1 MMDEHYI
8 MFADKDEPETVL
20 LKVFPSEL
28 RRQYVPTPGQGTQNI
43 SGIECTIM
51 RMEYTNS
58 DCIVRLACSDGVPVL
73 FDAVLVILKTYH
85 PLEDIEITFHPANI
99 KLDSSHLDL
108 SDANECKK
116 MVQYFFPNI
125 NVTNQYENDMIIKI
139 STCSNC
145 M

>member
-1 MMDEHYI
+1 MDAHYI
-8 MFADKDEPETVL
+8 SFTHVNDPEHEL
-20 LKVFPSEL
+20 LRVFPSEL

-58 DCIVRLACSDGVPVL
+58 DCIVRLGSRDGAYVL

-85 PLEDIEITFHPANI
+85 QLEDIELTFQPANI

-125 NVTNQYENDMIIKI
+125 NVTNKYENDMIIKI
-139 STCSNC
+139 STCSAC

>member
-1 MMDEHYI
+1 MEGHYI
-8 MFADKDEPETVL
+8 SFTHVNNSEKELTRVY
-20 LKVFPSEL
+20 PSEL

-58 DCIVRLACSDGVPVL
+58 DCIVRLGSRDGAYVL

-85 PLEDIEITFHPANI
+85 QLEDIEFTFQPANI

-108 SDANECKK
+108 NDSNECKK

-125 NVTNQYENDMIIKI
+125 VVTNKYGNDDLIKI
-139 STCSNC
+139 STCSGC

>member
-1 MMDEHYI
+1 MEGHYI
-8 MFADKDEPETVL
+8 SFTHSNEPENKLLTVY
-20 LKVFPSEL
+20 PSEL
-28 RRQYVPTPGQGTQNI
+28 RRQYAAAPGQGTQNI

-58 DCIVRLACSDGVPVL
+58 DCIVRIGCRDGVPVL
-73 FDAVLVILKTYH
+73 FDAVLVILKTLH
-85 PLEDIEITFHPANI
+85 PLEDIEATFHPANI
-99 KLDSSHLDL
+99 KLDNSHLDL

-139 STCSNC
+139 STCSGC

>member
-1 MMDEHYI
+1 MEGHYI
-8 MFADKDEPETVL
+8 AFTHANESKHEL
-20 LKVFPSEL
+20 LRVYPSEL

-58 DCIVRLACSDGVPVL
+58 DCIVRLGSRDGAYVL

-85 PLEDIEITFHPANI
+85 QLEDIELTFQPANI

-125 NVTNQYENDMIIKI
+125 NVTNKYENDMIIKI
-139 STCSNC
+139 STCSAC

>member
-1 MMDEHYI
+1 MDAHYI
-8 MFADKDEPETVL
+8 SFTHSNEPKRCL

-28 RRQYVPTPGQGTQNI
+28 RRQYAAAPGQGTQNI

-58 DCIVRLACSDGVPVL
+58 DCIVRLASNNGVPVL

>member
-1 MMDEHYI
+1 MEGHYI
-8 MFADKDEPETVL
+8 AFTHANESKHEL
-20 LKVFPSEL
+20 LRVYPSEL

-58 DCIVRLACSDGVPVL
+58 DCIVRLGSRDGAYVL

-85 PLEDIEITFHPANI
+85 QLEDIEVTFQPANI

-125 NVTNQYENDMIIKI
+125 NVTNKYENDMIIKI
-139 STCSNC
+139 STCSAC

>member
-1 MMDEHYI
+1 MEGHYI
-8 MFADKDEPETVL
+8 AFTHANESKHEL
-20 LKVFPSEL
+20 LRVYPSEL

-58 DCIVRLACSDGVPVL
+58 DCIVRLGSRDGAYVL

-85 PLEDIEITFHPANI
+85 QLEDIEVTFQPANI

-139 STCSNC
+139 STCSAC

>member
-1 MMDEHYI
+1 MEGHYI
-8 MFADKDEPETVL
+8 AFTHENEPEKEL
-20 LKVFPSEL
+20 LRVYPTEL
-28 RRQYVPTPGQGTQNI
+28 RRQYVPMATEQTQLI
-43 SGIECTIM
+43 SGTECTLM

-58 DCIVRLACSDGVPVL
+58 DCIVRLACSDGVFVL
-73 FDAVLVILKTYH
+73 FDAVLVILKTYY
-85 PLEDIEITFHPANI
+85 PLEDTEVTFHPANI

-125 NVTNQYENDMIIKI
+125 VVTNKYGKDDIIKLA
-139 STCSNC
+139 TCSRC

>member
-1 MMDEHYI
+1 MEGHYI
-8 MFADKDEPETVL
+8 AFTHANESKHEL
-20 LKVFPSEL
+20 LRVYPSEL

-58 DCIVRLACSDGVPVL
+58 DCIVRLASNNGVPVL

>member
-1 MMDEHYI
+1 MDNHYI
-8 MFADKDEPETVL
+8 AFTHANESKHEL
-20 LKVFPSEL
+20 LRVYPSEL

-58 DCIVRLACSDGVPVL
+58 DCIVRLGSRDGAYVL

-85 PLEDIEITFHPANI
+85 QLEDIEITFQPANI

-125 NVTNQYENDMIIKI
+125 NVTNKYENDMIIKI
-139 STCSNC
+139 STCSAC